1 MVKVLRI
8 SPLKSLEKSSH
19 PNLTYLEGKGKQKE
33 EEKFVHAMKGK
44 EKAPEKESERMISA
58 GGVMNE

>member
-1 MVKVLRI
+1 
-8 SPLKSLEKSSH
+8 
-19 PNLTYLEGKGKQKE
+19 
-33 EEKFVHAMKGK
+33 MKGK